1 MSMHQKNLQHFFF
14 DLDNTL
20 TQSTSPLLPSHK
32 EVFDYFC
39 GSHDVV
45 VVSGA
50 SEAQIER
57 QLEPARNR
65 YFILAQNG
73 NVALNPEGLTLWE
86 NTLSASA
93 KGAIREFIEKVKRE
107 VSTTVRDEND
117 LVQDRGAQISYSLI
131 GHHEDKKTK
140 ELFDP
145 DKSKRKKIVERFREE
160 LTKLRS
166 VGVEYGIGGTT
177 SIDFFAIGS
186 NKGANVARLVGQYK
200 WKKDSCLYFGDA
212 LFPGGN
218 DESVVGVIPTQ
229 EVSDHEHTFR
239 LLAGYVKNSRGL

>member
-1 MSMHQKNLQHFFF
+1 MKKDIQHFFF

-32 EVFDYFC
+32 EVFDYLC
-39 GSHDVV
+39 GNHDVI

-50 SEAQIER
+50 SETQIER

-73 NVALNPEGLTLWE
+73 NVALNPEGLKLWE
-86 NTLSASA
+86 NTLSLSA
-93 KGAIREFIEKVKRE
+93 KEAIREFVEKIRRE
-107 VSTTVRDEND
+107 VSVPVHDEAD

-145 DKSKRKKIVERFREE
+145 DKNKRKKIVERFKKE
-160 LTKLRS
+160 LVKLRS

-177 SIDFFAIGS
+177 SIDFFAVGS
-186 NKGANVARLVGQYK
+186 NKGANVDRLVNHYI
-200 WKKDSCLYFGDA
+200 WTRERCLYFGDA

-229 EVSDHEHTFR
+229 EVSDHEHTFKI
-239 LLAGYVKNSRGL
+239 LDDYLKNSRGL